1 MIFVNI
7 DFCNGCGEC
16 VSVCPN
22 SAMILKNNH
31 AFIDQELC
39 QECEACVDSCPQG
52 AILVAESAPID
63 SEIIRVPA
71 AVPAELSIVSEQP
84 RYTSIQNAVLPA
96 IGSALMWTGREVIP
110 RLANL
115 AINYLEQRL
124 QSSPSEFTQQN
135 IKMRNWRPS
144 GQRGKGRRRRQRQ
157 RRKMYK

>member
-22 SAMILKNNH
+22 GAMILKDNL

-39 QECEACVDSCPQG
+39 QECEVCVDSCPKG

-71 AVPAELSIVSEQP
+71 ELPIVSEQP

-124 QSSPSEFTQQN
+124 QSSPSEFTHQN
-135 IKMRNWRPS
+135 IKRRNRRPS
-144 GQRGKGRRRRQRQ
+144 GQRGKGRRRRQHQ

>member
-63 SEIIRVPA
+63 SEIINVS
-71 AVPAELSIVSEQP
+71 AVPTEISIVSEQSH
-84 RYTSIQNAVLPA
+84 YSSIQNAVLPA

-157 RRKMYK
+157 HRKMYK